1 MSLIDF
7 ATLSK
12 LAATSAGITQ
22 PCSCCTVPLAA
33 WQRLPTSLEL
43 DRFEEV
49 GTLVADAYDE
59 PSFKEYHP
67 HGTRDDSPDAPIA
80 PRYYPANRSQVARC
94 MNCGR
99 YYLRYNEA
107 GGYFT
112 DLRIRAHCSLHVL
125 VDRRVGFPSHAR
137 CPARHRSRTRP
148 PACSPVPVNG
158 PSGAR

>member
-7 ATLSK
+7 ATLSA

-22 PCSCCTVPLAA
+22 PCSCCAVPLDA

-49 GTLVADAYDE
+49 GTLVVDAYDE

-67 HGTRDDSPDAPIA
+67 QGTRYDSADAPIA
-80 PRYYPANRSQVARC
+80 PRYYPANLSQVARC
-94 MNCGR
+94 LGCGR
-99 YYLRYNEA
+99 HYLRYNEA

-112 DLRIRAHCSLHVL
+112 ELRIRAL
-125 VDRRVGFPSHAR
+125 
-137 CPARHRSRTRP
+137 RP
-148 PACSPVPVNG
+148 ELLAD
-158 PSGAR
+158 AA

>member
-22 PCSCCTVPLAA
+22 PCSCCTVPLDA

-49 GTLVADAYDE
+49 GTLVVDAYDE

-67 HGTRDDSPDAPIA
+67 QGTRDDSPDAPIA

-94 MNCGR
+94 LNCGR
-99 YYLRYNEA
+99 HYLRYNEA

-112 DLRIRAHCSLHVL
+112 ELRIRALKPELL
-125 VDRRVGFPSHAR
+125 VDA
-137 CPARHRSRTRP
+137 A
-148 PACSPVPVNG
+148 
-158 PSGAR
+158 